1 MFDDWK
7 EQTNQ
12 YICRHI
18 NRKLFAAIAN
28 ELDGDIPELS
38 ELYTSVLLD
47 HGVIDNTGDETGV
60 DMDEDDLLDAM
71 LNSFLIEH
79 PSDDERAAL
88 YAVLIDSYL
97 TLVEEMSED
106 I

>member
-7 EQTNQ
+7 EQTNH
-12 YICRHI
+12 YIARHI
-18 NRKLFAAIAN
+18 NRKLFAAIAD
-28 ELDGDIPELS
+28 ELDKDIPELS
-38 ELYTSVLLD
+38 ALYTSVLLD
-47 HGVIDNTGDETGV
+47 QGVIDVSGDETGL

-71 LNSFLIEH
+71 LNRFLTDH

>member
-12 YICRHI
+12 YIGRHI
-18 NRKLFAAIAN
+18 NRKLFAAIAD
-28 ELDGDIPELS
+28 ELDEDIPELS
-38 ELYTSVLLD
+38 VLYTSVLLD
-47 HGVIDNTGDETGV
+47 HDVLDSSGEETGI

-71 LNSFLIEH
+71 LNRFLTTH

-106 I
+106 L

>member
-12 YICRHI
+12 YVSRHI
-18 NRKLFAAIAN
+18 NRKLFAAIADELN
-28 ELDGDIPELS
+28 EAIPELS
-38 ELYTSVLLD
+38 VLYTSLLLD
-47 HGVIDNTGDETGV
+47 HGVIDANGDETGI

-71 LNSFLIEH
+71 LNRFLISH

-97 TLVEEMSED
+97 ALVEEMSED
-106 I
+106 L